1 MPRGDR
7 TGPEG
12 EGPMTGRRAGYCAGN
27 DRPGYAEPGPGY
39 AGPGYAG
46 YGRGFG
52 GRYPAGRRFF
62 GRRGPGRGGYRW
74 RNWFYATGVPGWARF
89 GPDADVP
96 SEAEALKAQAE
107 WLRGELDAIDQRL
120 QEIEPQE

>member
-12 EGPMTGRRAGYCAGN
+12 RGPMTGRRAGYCAGN
-27 DRPGYAEPGPGY
+27 DVPGCFE
-39 AGPGYAG
+39 
-46 YGRGFG
+46 
-52 GRYPAGRRFF
+52 
-62 GRRGPGRGGYRW
+62 PGRGYARRPFGRGRGNRGGGRGW

-89 GPDADVP
+89 GPQDGPPAGAPSADAPTAD
-96 SEAEALKAQAE
+96 EAESLKAQAE

-120 QEIEPQE
+120 RELDNRE